1 MIQIN
6 EKLYNKMPDEI
17 KLCFDELPNHERDEV
32 VGLFPGEKEK
42 SASRF
47 FYAVKPS
54 KRERNMGCE
63 GLETSEKFTAGN
75 YSQSPTCKDC
85 GLTFNGT
92 NNHSKCSGEVYYK
105 EMESKNTK
113 NNHPTVKAVALM
125 EYLIKMITPKGG
137 IVLDPFAGS
146 GSTLIAA
153 KQNGFDFIG
162 MDLTPEYVE
171 IAKARLKSVT
181 KPII

>member
-1 MIQIN
+1 MGSHTQGRFPSHLI
-6 EKLYNKMPDEI
+6 YDGS
-17 KLCFDELPNHERDEV
+17 DEV
-32 VGLFPGEKEK
+32 MELFPGEKEK

-47 FYAVKPS
+47 FYAAKPS
-54 KRERNMGCE
+54 RRERNMGCK
-63 GLETSEKFTAGN
+63 GLEEKQ
-75 YSQSPTCKDC
+75 YSHDGRNKTIKNPYQRNKSVA
-85 GLTFNGT
+85 
-92 NNHSKCSGEVYYK
+92 NNH
-105 EMESKNTK
+105 
-113 NNHPTVKAVALM
+113 HPTVKAIALM
-125 EYLIKMITPKGG
+125 EYLVKMITPKGG